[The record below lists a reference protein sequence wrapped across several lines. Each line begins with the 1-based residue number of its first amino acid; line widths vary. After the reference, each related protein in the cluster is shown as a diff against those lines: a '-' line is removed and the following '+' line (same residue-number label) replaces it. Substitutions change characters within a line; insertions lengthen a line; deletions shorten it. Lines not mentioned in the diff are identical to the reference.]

1 MMLLNFGQ
9 GEAGVGAWPSAKSY
23 PVAEYCTVLSASTP
37 IALDAAP
44 TTEAAS
50 CADGTDASR
59 RARTSA
65 TQQCFTILVPTFAV
79 EIQPGLPNEEAAQIF
94 PCLPAAGWKIVPI
107 DRVPNQAL
115 DPVVQGQGKG
125 AGFRVLVQ
133 GSHLLAASKL
143 INEPRLFRY
152 LSSIT

>member
-37 IALDAAP
+37 IALDAAL

-79 EIQPGLPNEEAAQIF
+79 EIQ
-94 PCLPAAGWKIVPI
+94 
-107 DRVPNQAL
+107 RVSRTRKPRR
-115 DPVVQGQGKG
+115 
-125 AGFRVLVQ
+125 F
-133 GSHLLAASKL
+133 SHVCRQTGRKSRR
-143 INEPRLFRY
+143 P
-152 LSSIT
+152 